1 MSGEVATSK
10 ARLVVP
16 ITADDHCQGPVD
28 TLATLVEYGDYQ
40 CPHCRLVY
48 LNIRELQARMGDRI
62 RYVYRHLPIT
72 SVHPDA
78 QLAAEAAEAAGA
90 QGKFW
95 AMHDKLFQNDE
106 LDLPHLLQY
115 ASEIDLDIDRF
126 RDELKNRVHSRRV
139 KDDFESGIRSGVNGT
154 PTFFLNDERY
164 DGAWDLESLAELVQK
179 PLGVR
184 VRLLTQEFASLAA
197 SGGIVLLICTLIA
210 LLWRN
215 SPWGETYVQF
225 WQTELAI
232 TLGGW
237 TLSESLLH
245 WINDGLMVIF
255 FFVVGL
261 EIKRELTTGELAS
274 PRRAALPVAGAIG
287 GMLFPAAIYLL
298 FNAGGPAEPGWGIPM
313 ATDIAF
319 TLGILTM
326 LGGRVPLALKIFFTA
341 LAIADD
347 LGAILVVA
355 TFYTSDIS
363 LTSLGIAA
371 ILLLGL
377 IGLNRARV
385 YSPLPYVLLGVGL
398 WLAFLESGVH
408 PTVAGVL
415 LAITIPTRSPANMRT
430 MLAQVITLL
439 QSFELPVA
447 WREQVDSRRQAAVST
462 LEEITERMQ
471 SPAQRLEDRLVPWTT
486 FLILPLFA
494 LANAGVIIDPDSIS
508 TLTTPLSLGIILGL
522 VIGKPLG
529 ITLLTAG
536 SVRLG
541 LASLPGGISW
551 RQFFSASVLAGIG
564 FTMSLFISGAAF
576 GGEPVL
582 QETAKL
588 AILVASIVAA
598 ALGSTLLYL
607 TSPSAEATTSMSVT
621 AATD

>member
-1 MSGEVATSK
+1 
-10 ARLVVP
+10 VVP
-16 ITADDHCQGPVD
+16 VTTDDHYQGPVD
-28 TLATLVEYGDYQ
+28 TQATLVEYGDYQ

-48 LNIRELQARMGDRI
+48 FNIRELQARMGDRI

-72 SVHPDA
+72 SMHPDA
-78 QLAAEAAEAAGA
+78 RLAAEAAEAAGA
-90 QGKFW
+90 QGNFW

-115 ASEIDLDIDRF
+115 ASEIDLDVDRF
-126 RDELKNRVHSRRV
+126 RDELKSGLHSLRVQN
-139 KDDFESGIRSGVNGT
+139 DFESGIRSGVNGT

-225 WQTELAI
+225 WETELAI
-232 TLGGW
+232 TLSGW
-237 TLSESLLH
+237 TLNESLLH

-355 TFYTSDIS
+355 IFYTSDIS
-363 LTSLGIAA
+363 LVSLGVAA
-371 ILLLGL
+371 VFLLGL

-398 WLAFLESGVH
+398 WLAFLESGIH

-415 LAITIPTRSPANMRT
+415 LAITIPSRSPANMRT
-430 MLAQVITLL
+430 LLAQVITLL

-494 LANAGVIIDPDSIS
+494 LANAGVVIDPDSIG

-541 LASLPGGISW
+541 LASLPGGIGW
-551 RQFFSASVLAGIG
+551 PQFFSASVLAGIG

-576 GGEPVL
+576 GDQPAL

-588 AILVASIVAA
+588 AILVASIAA
-598 ALGSTLLYL
+598 AVLGSTLLYL
-607 TSPSAEATTSMSVT
+607 TSPSAEATTSMSAV